1 MPLIL
6 HKIDCMK
13 NGLLIFNIVLL
24 LLIGVLFYLHFS
36 GPSRKDAPVKTAGV
50 TATNT
55 PASSRMAYFIM
66 DSIENSFSMVKD
78 IKSELSRQED
88 AINNELSRME
98 RDYRN
103 KVSQYQAQAQA
114 GMNQTQSELA
124 QRDMM
129 QTQQAMQGRKQEL
142 EQKYQDYQ
150 MRKSKEVRT
159 TIEDFLKEY
168 NKAGTYSYIVSDEPG
183 LFYFKDTAANITA
196 DVIAGLNARYP
207 KKK

>member
-1 MPLIL
+1 
-6 HKIDCMK
+6 
-13 NGLLIFNIVLL
+13 LLFLVGI
-24 LLIGVLFYLHFS
+24 LFYLHFKT
-36 GPSRKDAPVKTAGV
+36 PAKKEQPVRTAGV
-50 TATNT
+50 TAANNG
-55 PASSRMAYFIM
+55 SSRLAYFVM

-78 IKSELSRQED
+78 IKSELNRQED

-103 KVSQYQAQAQA
+103 KAAQYQAQAQA

-129 QTQQAMQGRKQEL
+129 QTQQAMQARKQEL

-150 MRKSKEVRT
+150 MRKLKEVRT
-159 TIEDFLKEY
+159 TIEDFLKDY
-168 NKAGTYSYIVSDEPG
+168 NKTGAYSYIVSDEPG
-183 LFYFKDTAANITA
+183 LFYFKDSAFNITG
-196 DVIAGLNARYP
+196 DVINGLNSRYT